1 MSKETRIGALWSPR
15 SQNENAPL
23 GNGHVLTPSGERI
36 EITVWKNKWKHDGEK
51 TPDYYIEIN
60 ARESVNQVAGPV
72 EHATNKPAQEV
83 RRVSPFPSNERPG
96 FDFLKMQR
104 DKEASERADAL
115 GKHQQKTLGNGA
127 DDFSDDIPF

>member
-23 GNGHVLTPSGERI
+23 GNGHVLTPTGERI
-36 EITVWKNKWKHDGEK
+36 EITVWKNKWKQDGEK

-60 ARESVNQVAGPV
+60 ARESVNQVTGPV

-96 FDFLKMQR
+96 FDALQKKQ
-104 DKEASERADAL
+104 KDAQAVL
-115 GKHQQKTLGNGA
+115 A